1 MSSSCKL
8 KKKLD
13 MTVSFSKLKN
23 ELLIEDGSLVKKNVN
38 KTLVVALA
46 INFCLAI
53 TFFSLFIAYINSEK
67 GS

>member
-1 MSSSCKL
+1 MP
-8 KKKLD
+8 
-13 MTVSFSKLKN
+13 VSFSKLKN

-38 KTLVVALA
+38 KTFIVALA

-53 TFFSLFIAYINSEK
+53 TFFSLFITYINSEK